1 MPLTTPTAS
10 HSESPNFASVGLFLS
25 CFQNGN
31 SWFLLLI
38 LSML

>member
-1 MPLTTPTAS
+1 MPHAQK
-10 HSESPNFASVGLFLS
+10 FADREHGAFLS